1 MCLYL
6 RDKKPRVAKEDIT
19 VLKYVK
25 VLTKKSEIASLNLK
39 KKELLDKIAEL
50 DKQIQSL

>member
-6 RDKKPRVAKEDIT
+6 KEQKPRVAKEDIT

-39 KKELLDKIAEL
+39 KKELQDKIDEL
-50 DKQIQSL
+50 DKQIESL

>member
-25 VLTKKSEIASLNLK
+25 VLTKKSEIASLNMK
-39 KKELLDKIAEL
+39 KKALQDKIAEL
-50 DKQIQSL
+50 DKQIKSL